1 MTNHAPQ
8 AASGML
14 RALAAAL
21 MIGAATF
28 VGPAFAEDAAT
39 PAAPSTAETP
49 AAEAPAAETP
59 SPAAESPAPEGDAAA
74 PAAPQQPDPTAVV
87 ATVGNETV
95 TEADLAF
102 AANDLDEQIQQ
113 MPPEQRRAFL
123 LSVMIDM
130 KVMAQA
136 AAADGLDQSDAYT
149 RRMQYLRDRELRGAF
164 FATKVAAAVTT
175 DEVKAAYDEMVAD
188 FKPEPEVHAR
198 HILVPTK
205 EEADQVEADL
215 KAGKPFEVEA
225 MAKTTDP
232 SGKQNGGDLGY
243 FTAEQMVK
251 PFADAAF
258 ALEAGQVSD
267 PVQSQFGWHVIK
279 VEDKRM
285 SAPPTI
291 DQVAQQLSQQVLY
304 AAYDKVLGDLK
315 KATPVTIPDAA
326 LAAEVKAQN
335 EPDSP
340 AEATAEDGAAQDAAP
355 EEAPAADAPPAAP
368 AQ

>member
-1 MTNHAPQ
+1 
-8 AASGML
+8 
-14 RALAAAL
+14 
-21 MIGAATF
+21 
-28 VGPAFAEDAAT
+28 
-39 PAAPSTAETP
+39 
-49 AAEAPAAETP
+49 
-59 SPAAESPAPEGDAAA
+59 
-74 PAAPQQPDPTAVV
+74 
-87 ATVGNETV
+87 
-95 TEADLAF
+95 
-102 AANDLDEQIQQ
+102 
-113 MPPEQRRAFL
+113 
-123 LSVMIDM
+123 
-130 KVMAQA
+130 MAQA
-136 AAADGLDQSDAYT
+136 AAADGLDQSDAYK

-175 DEVKAAYDEMVAD
+175 DEVKAAYDKLVAD

-258 ALEAGQVSD
+258 ALEAGQVSE

-304 AAYDKVLGDLK
+304 DAYDKVLGDLK
-315 KATPVTIPDAA
+315 KATPVNIPDAA

-340 AEATAEDGAAQDAAP
+340 AEATAEDGAAEDAAP
-355 EEAPAADAPPAAP
+355 EEAPAADAPPADAPAEAAPAAP